1 MLLRYVGVGGEEM
14 DFLLIWQIA
23 NLLLLAALCGG
34 ILYVLVLVVKALKKY
49 IRSENV
55 REEKKKINRA
65 GKAVSY

>member
-55 REEKKKINRA
+55 RE
-65 GKAVSY
+65 